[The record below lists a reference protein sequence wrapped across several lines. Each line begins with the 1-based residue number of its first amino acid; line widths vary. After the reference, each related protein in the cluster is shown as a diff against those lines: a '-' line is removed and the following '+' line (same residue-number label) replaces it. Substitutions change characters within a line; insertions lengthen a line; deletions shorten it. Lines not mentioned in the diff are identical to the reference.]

1 MALQLT
7 FPDNFLWGTATA
19 AHQIEG
25 GNTNNDW
32 WRFEHTP
39 GSGTAESSGDACDS
53 WNRWGEDQQIV
64 ADLGL
69 GAYRFSIE
77 WSRIEPADGEF
88 SEVALDRYR
97 AQLVAAHTRGLKPVV
112 TFHHFTTPQWLADLG
127 GWEFDEAPERFAR
140 FVAKATEHLGDLI
153 SMACTINE
161 PNIVAFIGYRI
172 GFFPPGGVADKARY
186 DKVADAFCRAHRLAV
201 DALRAGPGS
210 FPIGMTLSMAD
221 WQVLPGGEAQR
232 DEFRAHMEDRYLA
245 ATKGDDFIGVQC
257 YTRHI
262 VGPDGVIEPGPE
274 VRTTLMG
281 YEFYPECTGAT
292 VRRAAEVT
300 GLPTYLTENG
310 IGTDNDEDRIEY
322 LGRAIASAHEAIADG
337 IDLRGYF
344 CWSLLDN
351 FEWVFGYKPTFGL
364 VSVDRT
370 TFVRTP
376 KPSAAFF
383 GAIARANALEV

>member
-1 MALQLT
+1 
-7 FPDNFLWGTATA
+7 
-19 AHQIEG
+19 
-25 GNTNNDW
+25 
-32 WRFEHTP
+32 
-39 GSGTAESSGDACDS
+39 
-53 WNRWGEDQQIV
+53 
-64 ADLGL
+64 
-69 GAYRFSIE
+69 
-77 WSRIEPADGEF
+77 
-88 SEVALDRYR
+88 
-97 AQLVAAHTRGLKPVV
+97 
-112 TFHHFTTPQWLADLG
+112 
-127 GWEFDEAPERFAR
+127 
-140 FVAKATEHLGDLI
+140 
-153 SMACTINE
+153 
-161 PNIVAFIGYRI
+161 
-172 GFFPPGGVADKARY
+172 
-186 DKVADAFCRAHRLAV
+186 
-201 DALRAGPGS
+201 
-210 FPIGMTLSMAD
+210 MTLSMAD

-245 ATKGDDFIGVQC
+245 ATQGDDFIGVQC

>member
-1 MALQLT
+1 MAQT
-7 FPDNFLWGTATA
+7 HVFPDNFLWGTATA

-39 GSGTAESSGDACDS
+39 GSGTVESSGDACDS
-53 WNRWGEDQQIV
+53 WNRWDEDQQIV

-77 WSRIEPADGEF
+77 WSRIEPANGEF
-88 SEVALDRYR
+88 STVALDHYR
-97 AQLVAAHTRGLKPVV
+97 AQLIAAHARGLKPVV

-127 GWEFDEAPERFAR
+127 GWEFDEAPELFAR
-140 FVAKATEHLGDLI
+140 FVAKATAHLGDLI
-153 SMACTINE
+153 AMACTINE

-186 DKVADAFCRAHRLAV
+186 DNVANAFCRAHRLAV
-201 DALRAGPGS
+201 EALRSGPGS

-221 WQVLPGGEAQR
+221 WQALPGGEAQR
-232 DEFRAHMEDRYLA
+232 DEFRGHMEDRYLA
-245 ATKGDDFIGVQC
+245 ATQGDDFIGVQC

-262 VGPDGVIEPGPE
+262 VGPEGVIEPDAQ

-300 GLPTYLTENG
+300 GLPVYVTENG

-322 LGRAIASAHEAIADG
+322 LGRAIASTHDAIESG
-337 IDLRGYF
+337 IDVRGYF

-364 VSVDRT
+364 VAVDRS

-376 KPSAAFF
+376 KPSATYF
-383 GAIARANALEV
+383 GGIARANAVQV